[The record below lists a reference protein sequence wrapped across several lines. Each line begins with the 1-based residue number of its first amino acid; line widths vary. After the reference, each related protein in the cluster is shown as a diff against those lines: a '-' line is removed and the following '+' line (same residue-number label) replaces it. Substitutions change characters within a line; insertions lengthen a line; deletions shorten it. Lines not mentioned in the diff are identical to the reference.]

1 MDGKLL
7 PGHVVAKLSKSSSGE
22 FPKGVERIEGIMSTK
37 AAVDALASLG
47 ISRLTNFWG
56 DSRIEGLLELGVSTR
71 PRSIAEAMLS
81 ESGLAIFKNKD
92 LRNAILE
99 AFSPQDIRDK
109 LGQSADGAQLID
121 SGSFTW
127 GRNPLTTQFLKLLDL
142 ELEEAFPDD
151 LLSGPE
157 PFQKTAI
164 SRPLFDYQNSI
175 RKQLVSFCFL
185 KRDHV
190 DAARSHRIVAHMPTG
205 SGKTRTAMEFIADF
219 LRFSASKQPPVVVWL
234 AHSEE
239 LCDQAVQTFQDIWS
253 KLGSEDANI
262 YSMWGGRKQDGLD
275 FSKPCFIVTSFQS
288 CYSSIHSSKNTDFDR
303 FTQIKRECSL
313 LIVDEAHMSM
323 APTYK
328 KAIEFLCNSETYLV
342 GLTATPGRHHVG
354 GDTVQTAALSGFYS
368 NNKLT
373 IDHELTGEKNPIE
386 YLQGRG
392 ILSSIDRLRLDT
404 SANVELSTEAVK
416 LVSDLLDI
424 SPKVLAELGSN
435 VQRTLEI
442 VAAVER
448 LALKEQKQ
456 TIVFCPSKQNAS
468 DMALVLRERGCAA
481 RAVTGETPPSDRR
494 QAIDDFKNG
503 EIRVLTNFG
512 VLTTGFDAP
521 RTEAVVIAR
530 PTTSVVLYSQMVGR
544 GLRGAQVGGT
554 ASCTIVDVVDNII
567 NLPDVPQAFTFFDEH
582 FGEQR

>member
-1 MDGKLL
+1 MN
-7 PGHVVAKLSKSSSGE
+7 
-22 FPKGVERIEGIMSTK
+22 TK
-37 AAVDALASLG
+37 AAAEALASLG
-47 ISRLTNFWG
+47 IARLASIWGESRL
-56 DSRIEGLLELGVSTR
+56 EGLSKLGVSTR
-71 PRSIAEAMLS
+71 PRSVAEAMLS
-81 ESGLAIFKNKD
+81 ENGLAIFKNKA
-92 LRNAILE
+92 LRNAVLE

-109 LGQSADGAQLID
+109 LGVGVNGDTSAI
-121 SGSFTW
+121 SSNFTW
-127 GRNPLTTQFLKLLDL
+127 GRNPSTTQFLRLLDL
-142 ELEEAFPDD
+142 RIEEAFPED
-151 LLSGPE
+151 LQSGPE
-157 PFQKTAI
+157 PYQQTAI
-164 SRPLFDYQNSI
+164 TKPLFDYQNSI
-175 RKQLVSFCFL
+175 RKQLVGFCL
-185 KRDHV
+185 SPNSNDSGALNR
-190 DAARSHRIVAHMPTG
+190 RIVAHMPTG

-219 LRFSASKQPPVVVWL
+219 IRFSSSKEPPVVVWL

-239 LCDQAVQTFQDIWS
+239 LCDQAIQTFLSIWN

-262 YSMWGGRKQDGLD
+262 YSMWGGRKPSSLD
-275 FSKPCFIVTSFQS
+275 FSKPCFVVTSFQS
-288 CYSSIHSSKNTDFDR
+288 CYSSIHSIRDADFECYAE
-303 FTQIKRECSL
+303 IKRECRL
-313 LIVDEAHMSM
+313 LIVDEAHMST

-328 KAIEFLCNSETYLV
+328 KAIEFLCNSKTTLV

-354 GDTVQTAALSGFYS
+354 GDTGQTTDLSDFYS

-373 IDHELTGEKNPIE
+373 IDQELTGDKNPIE
-386 YLQGRG
+386 YLQDRG
-392 ILSSIDRLRLDT
+392 ILSSVNRLRLDT
-404 SANVELSTEAVK
+404 GANIELSINAAK

-424 SPKVLAELGSN
+424 SPKVLADLGSN

-448 LALKEQKQ
+448 LALIEQKQ

-468 DMALVLRERGCAA
+468 DMALVLRERGCSA

-494 QAIDDFKNG
+494 EAIEDFKNG
-503 EIRVLTNFG
+503 KIRVLTNFG

-521 RTEAVVIAR
+521 KTEAVVIAR

-554 ASCTIVDVVDNII
+554 ATCTVVDVVDNII